1 MPPSL
6 QLQSD
11 RQAQRRLAVL
21 RHVEE
26 VTGSVAQTC
35 RYYGI
40 SRNCFYKWQRRYQ
53 EVGLD
58 DAGVFND
65 KLQEW
70 EDYYNYHRPYGGLA
84 GQTPYERLK
93 QKPRPRCNQAPAD
106 AQLAHVKLGWVSGGV
121 EECGG
126 CVARRRVLP
135 GACGPPSPVR
145 GGSSQ

>member
-70 EDYYNYHRPYGGLA
+70 EDYYNYHRPYGGLPA
-84 GQTPYERLK
+84 
-93 QKPRPRCNQAPAD
+93 KPRTSDSNRNPDPG
-106 AQLAHVKLGWVSGGV
+106 VTKL
-121 EECGG
+121 
-126 CVARRRVLP
+126 R
-135 GACGPPSPVR
+135 
-145 GGSSQ
+145 QTHN